1 MNQWIVGILFG
12 GVLISSL
19 GALSTYS
26 IEQINP
32 TIKSIMRDFIIGSIL
47 FCFIIYLLP
56 ESSLSLL
63 TYLTTL
69 SPFTMGVPSV
79 LEDQME
85 IQVGLP
91 KF

>member
-1 MNQWIVGILFG
+1 MNEWIGGILFG
-12 GVLISSL
+12 GIFISSL
-19 GALSTYS
+19 GALSTYT
-26 IEQINP
+26 IEKSNP
-32 TIKSIMRDFIIGSIL
+32 TVKSIMRDFIIGSIL

-63 TYLTTL
+63 TYLT
-69 SPFTMGVPSV
+69 SFIPFTMVTPLV
-79 LEDQME
+79 EDQME